1 MKLVRYGPPGAEKP
15 GLIDRQ
21 GALRDL
27 SGEIA
32 DVEGAALQP
41 AALAHLASLEPERL
55 PRVPDRP
62 RFGPP
67 IARIGK
73 VVAIGLNYAD
83 HAAEAGL
90 TVPKEPIV
98 FMKATSSIV
107 GPDDAVVIPRGSRK
121 SDWEVELAVAI
132 GRPTSYVEEAD
143 ALNHVAGYL
152 ICNDVSEREYQTERS
167 GQWDKGKGCDSFCP
181 LGPWLVTRDE
191 IPDPQALELWLELN
205 GERMQKGNTRTMVFG
220 VAHLVHYVS
229 QFMSLQPG
237 DIITTGTPPGVG
249 MGMKPPRYLK
259 PGDSMRLAVAGLG
272 EQTQKVVAWS
282 PGLL

>member
-32 DVEGAALQP
+32 DIDGAALQP
-41 AALAHLASLEPERL
+41 AALAHLASLDPARL
-55 PRVPDRP
+55 PKVADRT

-67 IARIGK
+67 IASIGK

-90 TVPKEPIV
+90 KVPKEPIV
-98 FMKATSSIV
+98 FMKATSSIA
-107 GPDDAVVIPRGSRK
+107 GPDDVVVIPRGSQK

-132 GRPTSYVEEAD
+132 GRPASYVEEAD
-143 ALNHVAGYL
+143 AMAHVAGYL
-152 ICNDVSEREYQTERS
+152 VCNDLSEREYQTERS

-191 IPDPQALELWLELN
+191 IPDPQALDLWLELN

-259 PGDSMRLAVAGLG
+259 PGDSMRLGVAGLG
-272 EQTQKVVAWS
+272 EQNQKVVPWS
-282 PGLL
+282 PAPV